1 MCEKLNEFKNRD
13 VAGILKEFSNKFYWK
28 NDGTDTLINIGCG
41 TGDITL
47 EHLRPIMPDNFKRLS
62 GCDISK
68 KMIDFSDYFL
78 YKKDDVDFF
87 ELDIECDLIMD
98 LPQLIAE
105 FDHVT
110 SFGGLEL
117 FKNQRYVF

>member
-13 VAGILKEFSNKFYWK
+13 VANILKEFSEKFYWK
-28 NDGTDTLINIGCG
+28 NDGTDTLMNIGYG
-41 TGDITL
+41 TGNITL
-47 EHLRPIMPDNFKRLS
+47 EHLRPIMPENFKRLS

-105 FDHVT
+105 FDHVM

-117 FKNQRYVF
+117 FKNQR